1 MAVSCPALVLGTE
14 LRVEEMAQQLR
25 AFDVLLEDPGSG
37 PSTHMAAHQLSVIPV
52 PGDPVPSSD
61 FHRHQA
67 HMWYIDIHANRI
79 FKIIHLFK
87 KAYLSEDQFLLR
99 VS

>member
-1 MAVSCPALVLGTE
+1 MCIHSVWVCAPECRFPMAVSCPALVLGTK

-25 AFDVLLEDPGSG
+25 AFDVLLEAPGSG

-79 FKIIHLFK
+79 FTHNIK
-87 KAYLSEDQFLLR
+87 
-99 VS
+99 